1 MGVAQTEA
9 GVGVGGEFY
18 FKNLVHSL
26 SVLGNSESCGCA
38 GNLAT
43 QASVVIPSQRQA
55 GFEMVYLEE
64 ALSIKAVYRQGE
76 AHSR

>member
-1 MGVAQTEA
+1 METDGSGTDRDW
-9 GVGVGGEFY
+9 GGSEGESY

-26 SVLGNSESCGCA
+26 SVLGHSENCGCA

-43 QASVVIPSQRQA
+43 QASVVVPAQRQA

-64 ALSIKAVYRQGE
+64 VFSIKAIY
-76 AHSR
+76 